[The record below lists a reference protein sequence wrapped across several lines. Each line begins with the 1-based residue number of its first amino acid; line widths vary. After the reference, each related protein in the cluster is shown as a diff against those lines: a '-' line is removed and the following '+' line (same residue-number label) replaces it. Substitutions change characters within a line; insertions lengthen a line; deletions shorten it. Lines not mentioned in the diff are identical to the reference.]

1 MLKSLFVISFGFGL
15 SGFTAYFAWEE
26 LSTHF
31 PPEPMYYQLDKT
43 RQDNMEIGLK
53 SLTETLAKCR
63 KTIAFNRRQY
73 EIEQRNSELS
83 NRKANQL
90 QDRIDKYEAQN
101 KRYQQQIIRQS
112 KRIYE
117 LQRGTQSKDSGN

>member
-43 RQDNMEIGLK
+43 RQNNMEIGLK

-63 KTIAFNRRQY
+63 KTIAFNRQQY
-73 EIEQRNSELS
+73 ETYQRNSELS
-83 NRKANQL
+83 NTRANNI
-90 QDRIDKYEAQN
+90 QDKIDKLEKQN
-101 KRYQQQIIRQS
+101 KLYQQQIIQQRKTIS
-112 KRIYE
+112 E
-117 LQRGTQSKDSGN
+117 LKISQ